1 MFRQQV
7 DGGARDDG
15 RRWATLGDHGL
26 ERQPQS
32 VGPYRPVALRP
43 RRHPV
48 GARCPR
54 PGRGRLMPFR
64 SMAQQKW
71 MYAIT
76 PAMAA
81 KWQADM
87 PKGKKLPKK
96 AKKKPK
102 KRKGY

>member
-1 MFRQQV
+1 
-7 DGGARDDG
+7 
-15 RRWATLGDHGL
+15 
-26 ERQPQS
+26 
-32 VGPYRPVALRP
+32 
-43 RRHPV
+43 
-48 GARCPR
+48 
-54 PGRGRLMPFR
+54 MPFR
-64 SMAQQKW
+64 SKAQQKW
-71 MYAIT
+71 MYANK